1 MNKKLMC
8 PVDGSPASQKAAQFA
23 LQLAQLLDIPLSFVT
38 VYHAHHLQP
47 GAEILDA
54 TAIAADPV
62 LAGAAQASAGIAG
75 GQQLRFIRLYGNDI
89 AATLVEFAETDQY
102 DHIVMGSNGRRG
114 VKRLLVGSVANEVV
128 LRAHCPVTI
137 VR

>member
-8 PVDGSPASQKAAQFA
+8 PVDGSPASQKAALFA
-23 LQLAQLLDIPLSFVT
+23 LQLARLLGIPMSFVT
-38 VYHAHHLQP
+38 VYHAHHRQP

-54 TAIAADPV
+54 AATAADPV
-62 LAGAAQASAGIAG
+62 LAAAAQAAAGIEG
-75 GQQLRFIRLYGNDI
+75 ERQVRFIRLYGNDI